1 MCIRISTWSKF
12 KTVSLSSNFSQNISS
27 LFKSSSLPYSISHF
41 VRPDDTIII
50 FNSQTQSPLP
60 AVLVRYSEGVSTR
73 TLFQI
78 RWPREPLRNLL
89 PFHPAIAKTHV
100 NSAETLRVW
109 DELLYK
115 LEIWIQVLREILEWF
130 SMARGKIWLVVVA
143 RSWVC
148 SPYELEQPYQYVT
161 SFQGNQILSGN
172 L

>member
-1 MCIRISTWSKF
+1 MSVQTVWVVFSRLEKGKLKGRTLECASESLRGKIQNRKSKF
-12 KTVSLSSNFSQNISS
+12 KFQSKNFFPIQV

-115 LEIWIQVLREILEWF
+115 LEIWDKSFTRNIR
-130 SMARGKIWLVVVA
+130 VV
-143 RSWVC
+143 
-148 SPYELEQPYQYVT
+148 
-161 SFQGNQILSGN
+161 
-172 L
+172 